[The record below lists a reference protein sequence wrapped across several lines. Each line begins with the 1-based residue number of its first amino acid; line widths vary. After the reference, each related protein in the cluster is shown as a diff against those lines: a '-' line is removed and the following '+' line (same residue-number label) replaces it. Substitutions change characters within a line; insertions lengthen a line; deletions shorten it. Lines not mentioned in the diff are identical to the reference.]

1 MPTGCVTG
9 VCYVGI
15 MEQTPKSDRNG
26 AAPRVDADGRGPD
39 VGSRAFHAAS
49 GASGT
54 PSEDG
59 SGAPSKA
66 VETACLALAR
76 LSLDNLSLRDCESLA
91 RDLGRLR
98 SRVDSLLCDV
108 GRWVTDLD
116 PDIDA
121 GEVLRQAARISAR
134 DAEETVR
141 IGEQL
146 RAMPNVSD
154 RFSSGDMTFRHAAA
168 LTKAAAQVGAEEVDS
183 TTELIDLASVLPAD
197 TFRRRVGVW
206 TTRTIMETGADP
218 LEMQRRARR
227 GVKWSRWS
235 DGMKIF
241 RVELDAMSG
250 TLMEQAL
257 DSRYRALLMKD
268 SAGGRDPD
276 DVRTPVQRMA
286 DAYFEVMTHRD
297 ALTREPL
304 PVSEAQ
310 NLGPVA
316 KLLVKVDIAELDGVG
331 ATGQVDVI
339 GAGPVPRRILETLSP
354 DTELVATIFSGEG
367 RALWMG
373 RKIRLGNAAQRLAV
387 AVRDGGCF
395 ECGAP
400 MYRCQLHHIR
410 EWKRGGPTD
419 IDNLVAVC
427 PRHHRWITD
436 RNLGVERTA
445 DGWRAIPRDGPG
457 RAAA

>member
-1 MPTGCVTG
+1 MRSGDG
-9 VCYVGI
+9 WSGS
-15 MEQTPKSDRNG
+15 SD
-26 AAPRVDADGRGPD
+26 
-39 VGSRAFHAAS
+39 
-49 GASGT
+49 
-54 PSEDG
+54 
-59 SGAPSKA
+59 A
-66 VETACLALAR
+66 VETAYLALER
-76 LSLDNLSLRDCESLA
+76 LSLQELSLPDCETLA

-108 GRWVTDLD
+108 GSRVTDLD
-116 PDIDA
+116 PGIDA

-134 DAEETVR
+134 DAKETVLV
-141 IGEQL
+141 GEQL
-146 RAMPNVSD
+146 REMPNVSY
-154 RFSSGDMTFRHAAA
+154 RFSTGDMTFRHAAA
-168 LTKAAAQVGAEEVDS
+168 LTKAAVQVGAEEVDS
-183 TTELIDLASVLPAD
+183 TIELIDLASVLPAD

-218 LEMQRRARR
+218 LEMQQRARR

-250 TLMEQAL
+250 ALVEQTLDA
-257 DSRYRALLMKD
+257 RYRALLMKD

-297 ALTREPL
+297 ALTREAL
-304 PVSEAQ
+304 PVTGTQ

-316 KLLVKVDIAELDGVG
+316 KLFVKVDVAELDGVG
-331 ATGQVDVI
+331 ATGQIDVI
-339 GAGPVPRRILETLSP
+339 GAGPVPRRVLETLSP
-354 DTELVATIFSGEG
+354 DTELVAMIFSGDG
-367 RALWMG
+367 RPLWMG
-373 RKIRLGNAAQRLAV
+373 RKTRLGNAAQRLAV

-436 RNLGVERTA
+436 RNLRVERTA